1 MHLKER
7 RTLWL
12 PLKPSGAKT
21 NIKLLTLALKTS
33 AVDFT
38 VGVKLSLDFGYKM
51 MIIKNQNR
59 FWQTIVK
66 ECVTLKKSFFDPLNW
81 FCMSTLFCPFLN
93 LGSPSLSW
101 TTGLNE
107 GPLACHFHLCFG
119 QFRGDL
125 LQLWVTRQLSDIIN
139 KKLLLQ
145 EAEEDSTPD
154 LLKTSTKDGM
164 GRMGWDSSATLSF
177 SSSFIQA
184 TTFLP
189 PKKLAISFLKIFG
202 IIALNRIKIAPI
214 ILLKAK

>member
-1 MHLKER
+1 
-7 RTLWL
+7 
-12 PLKPSGAKT
+12 
-21 NIKLLTLALKTS
+21 
-33 AVDFT
+33 
-38 VGVKLSLDFGYKM
+38 M

-164 GRMGWDSSATLSF
+164 GWGGWDGTLQQPYHSHHHLFRLLLFCRQKSLQYRF
-177 SSSFIQA
+177 SKSLASLHSIA
-184 TTFLP
+184 R
-189 PKKLAISFLKIFG
+189 KLRLKTEW
-202 IIALNRIKIAPI
+202 RE
-214 ILLKAK
+214 